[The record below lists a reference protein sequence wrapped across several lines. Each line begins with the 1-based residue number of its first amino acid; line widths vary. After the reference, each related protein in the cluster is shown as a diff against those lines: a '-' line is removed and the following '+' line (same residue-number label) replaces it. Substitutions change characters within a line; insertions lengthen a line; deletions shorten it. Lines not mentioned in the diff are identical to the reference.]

1 MKRFVFG
8 RKLWMENDCSAF
20 TQKCFPSE
28 GELSSECETE
38 EVGTVLLRQ
47 GCAHLHRHASRTS
60 SPSEG
65 EDFGLR

>member
-1 MKRFVFG
+1 
-8 RKLWMENDCSAF
+8 MENDCSAF

-47 GCAHLHRHASRTS
+47 GCAHLHRHASRVLL
-60 SPSEG
+60 PLRG
-65 EDFGLR
+65 GGLWAALKPAA